1 MELGAASLMSPDK
14 ATKWKLATPFKWFD
28 QASSQD
34 FDSGMSNNDAASV
47 AGARDPR
54 GDLKLRGREQWYVAQ
69 TLHHREKVAERHL
82 REQCFRSFF
91 PQFRRTVR
99 HARTLREVVT
109 PVFPGYIFV
118 IFDTERDRWHSING
132 TVGVARLLT
141 TLKRPVPVPADI
153 VQALIGAM
161 DVSGCVVLGANL
173 RVGEVVRVVAGPF
186 VGGLGV
192 LERLDGKGRVRVL
205 LNIMGGQ
212 TPLMIDR
219 ADLAAA

>member
-1 MELGAASLMSPDK
+1 M
-14 ATKWKLATPFKWFD
+14 KLAMPFKEFD
-28 QASSQD
+28 PVSSREYD
-34 FDSGMSNNDAASV
+34 NGTSNYDAARV
-47 AGARDPR
+47 AGPRDPSD
-54 GDLKLRGREQWYVAQ
+54 DLKLQGREQWYVAQ

-82 REQCFRSFF
+82 REQGFRSFF

-99 HARTLREVVT
+99 HARKLREVVA

-141 TLKRPVPVPADI
+141 ALKRPVPVPGDV
-153 VQALIGAM
+153 VQALIAAI
-161 DVSGCVVLGANL
+161 DVAGCVVLGADL
-173 RVGEVVRVVAGPF
+173 RVGQAVRVVAGPF

-192 LERLDGKGRVRVL
+192 LERLDGKRRVRVL

>member
-1 MELGAASLMSPDK
+1 M
-14 ATKWKLATPFKWFD
+14 KLAMPFKGFD
-28 QASSQD
+28 PASSRD
-34 FDSGMSNNDAASV
+34 FDNGMSNCDAARV
-47 AGARDPR
+47 AGARDPS
-54 GDLKLRGREQWYVAQ
+54 DLKLRGREQWYVAQ
-69 TLHHREKVAERHL
+69 TLHNREKVAERHL
-82 REQCFRSFF
+82 REQGFRSFF

-99 HARTLREVVT
+99 HARKLREVVA

-118 IFDTERDRWHSING
+118 TFDTERDRWHSIHG
-132 TVGVARLLT
+132 TVGVCRLLT
-141 TLKRPVPVPADI
+141 ALKRPVPVPGDVI
-153 VQALIGAM
+153 QALIGAI

-173 RVGEVVRVVAGPF
+173 RVGQAVRVVAGPF

>member
-1 MELGAASLMSPDK
+1 
-14 ATKWKLATPFKWFD
+14 LAMRFKGFD
-28 QASSQD
+28 PASSQD
-34 FDSGMSNNDAASV
+34 FDNGMSNYDAV
-47 AGARDPR
+47 HVVGARDPS
-54 GDLKLRGREQWYVAQ
+54 DELKLRGREQWYVAQ

-82 REQCFRSFF
+82 REQGFRSFF

-99 HARTLREVVT
+99 HARKLREVVA

-118 IFDTERDRWHSING
+118 TFDTERDRWHSIHG
-132 TVGVARLLT
+132 TVGVCRLLT

-153 VQALIGAM
+153 VQALIGAI
-161 DVSGCVVLGANL
+161 DVFGCVVLGGDL
-173 RVGEVVRVVAGPF
+173 WVGQAVRVVAGPF
-186 VGGLGV
+186 TGGLGV
-192 LERLDGKGRVRVL
+192 LERLDGNGRVRVL

>member
-1 MELGAASLMSPDK
+1 M
-14 ATKWKLATPFKWFD
+14 KLAMPFKRFD
-28 QASSQD
+28 PVSSQD
-34 FDSGMSNNDAASV
+34 FDNGMSNYDAARV
-47 AGARDPR
+47 AGARDPSD
-54 GDLKLRGREQWYVAQ
+54 GLKRRGRERWYVAQ

-82 REQCFRSFF
+82 REQGFRSFF

-99 HARTLREVVT
+99 HARKLREVVA

-118 IFDTERDRWHSING
+118 IFDTERDCWHSING

-141 TLKRPVPVPADI
+141 ALKRPVPVPGDA
-153 VQALIGAM
+153 VQALIGAI
-161 DVSGCVVLGANL
+161 DVSGYVVLGAHL
-173 RVGEVVRVVAGPF
+173 RVGQAVRVVAGPF

>member
-1 MELGAASLMSPDK
+1 MR
-14 ATKWKLATPFKWFD
+14 
-28 QASSQD
+28 QAKTLTLECRI
-34 FDSGMSNNDAASV
+34 DAAHV
-47 AGARDPR
+47 AGAREPSD
-54 GDLKLRGREQWYVAQ
+54 DLKLRGREQWYVAQ
-69 TLHHREKVAERHL
+69 TLYHREKIAELHL
-82 REQCFRSFF
+82 RAQGFRPFF

-99 HARTLREVVT
+99 HARKLREVVA

-132 TVGVARLLT
+132 TVGVSRLLT
-141 TLKRPVPVPADI
+141 ALKRPVPVPGDV
-153 VQALIGAM
+153 VQALIGAI
-161 DVSGCVVLGANL
+161 DVSGCVVLGADL
-173 RVGEVVRVVAGPF
+173 RVGQAVRVVAGPF

-192 LERLDGKGRVRVL
+192 LERLDGKRRVRVL

>member
-1 MELGAASLMSPDK
+1 MR
-14 ATKWKLATPFKWFD
+14 FKGFD
-28 QASSQD
+28 PASSQD
-34 FDSGMSNNDAASV
+34 FDNGMSNYDAV
-47 AGARDPR
+47 HVVGARDPS
-54 GDLKLRGREQWYVAQ
+54 DELKLRGREQWYVAQ

-82 REQCFRSFF
+82 REQGFRSFF
-91 PQFRRTVR
+91 PRFRRTAR
-99 HARTLREVVT
+99 HARKLREVVA

-118 IFDTERDRWHSING
+118 TFDTERDRWHSIHG
-132 TVGVARLLT
+132 TIGVCRLLT
-141 TLKRPVPVPADI
+141 TLKRPVPVPADV
-153 VQALIGAM
+153 VQALIGAI

-173 RVGEVVRVVAGPF
+173 RVGQAVRVVAGPF

>member
-1 MELGAASLMSPDK
+1 MVAAR
-14 ATKWKLATPFKWFD
+14 
-28 QASSQD
+28 
-34 FDSGMSNNDAASV
+34 V
-47 AGARDPR
+47 AGAGEPSD
-54 GDLKLRGREQWYVAQ
+54 DLKLLGRERWYVAQ
-69 TLHHREKVAERHL
+69 TLHRREKVAEFHL
-82 REQCFRSFF
+82 RAQGFRSFF

-99 HARTLREVVT
+99 HARKLREVVA

-118 IFDTERDRWHSING
+118 IFDTERDRWHSINS
-132 TVGVARLLT
+132 TVGVSRLLT
-141 TLKRPVPVPADI
+141 ALKRPVPVPAEV
-153 VQALIGAM
+153 VQALVGAI

-173 RVGEVVRVVAGPF
+173 RVGQVVRVVAGPF

-212 TPLMIDR
+212 APLIIDR

>member
-1 MELGAASLMSPDK
+1 M
-14 ATKWKLATPFKWFD
+14 KLAMPLKGCNP
-28 QASSQD
+28 ASSQG
-34 FDSGMSNNDAASV
+34 FANGMSNYDAARV
-47 AGARDPR
+47 AGGRDP
-54 GDLKLRGREQWYVAQ
+54 GDNLKLWGGEQWYVAQ

-82 REQCFRSFF
+82 WEQGFRSFF

-99 HARTLREVVT
+99 HARKLREVVT
-109 PVFPGYIFV
+109 PVFPGYIFL
-118 IFDTERDRWHSING
+118 IFDTERDRWHSIHG
-132 TVGVARLLT
+132 TVGVCRLLT

-173 RVGEVVRVVAGPF
+173 RVGQVVRVVAGPF

>member
-1 MELGAASLMSPDK
+1 LTL
-14 ATKWKLATPFKWFD
+14 PFKGFD
-28 QASSQD
+28 PASSRD
-34 FDSGMSNNDAASV
+34 YDNGTSNCGPARL
-47 AGARDPR
+47 AGALDPS
-54 GDLKLRGREQWYVAQ
+54 DALKLRGREQWYVAQ

-82 REQCFRSFF
+82 REQGFRSFF

-99 HARTLREVVT
+99 HARKLREVVT

-118 IFDTERDRWHSING
+118 TFDTERDRWHSING
-132 TVGVARLLT
+132 TVGVCRLLT
-141 TLKRPVPVPADI
+141 TLKRPVPVPAGI
-153 VQALIGAM
+153 VQALIGAI

-173 RVGEVVRVVAGPF
+173 RVGQAVRVVAGPF

-192 LERLDGKGRVRVL
+192 LERLDAKGRVRVL

-212 TPLMIDR
+212 MPLMIDR

>member
-1 MELGAASLMSPDK
+1 L
-14 ATKWKLATPFKWFD
+14 T
-28 QASSQD
+28 
-34 FDSGMSNNDAASV
+34 DAAHV
-47 AGARDPR
+47 AGAREPSN
-54 GDLKLRGREQWYVAQ
+54 DLKLRGREQWYVAQ

-82 REQCFRSFF
+82 WEQGFRSFF

-99 HARTLREVVT
+99 HARKLREVAT

-118 IFDTERDRWHSING
+118 TFDTERDRWHSING
-132 TVGVARLLT
+132 TVGVCRLLT
-141 TLKRPVPVPADI
+141 TLKRPVPVPAGI
-153 VQALIGAM
+153 VQALIGAI

-173 RVGEVVRVVAGPF
+173 RVGQAVRVVAGPF